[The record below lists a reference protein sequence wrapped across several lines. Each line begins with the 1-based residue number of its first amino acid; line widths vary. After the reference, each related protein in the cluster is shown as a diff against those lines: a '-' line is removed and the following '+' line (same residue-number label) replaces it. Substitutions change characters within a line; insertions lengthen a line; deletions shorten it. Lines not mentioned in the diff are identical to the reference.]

1 MSNEVM
7 QRLTLFLLT
16 ALVVAMLSPSLL
28 HSQSTGEHKAD
39 AAPRML
45 VLSHAEYLDRVQA
58 VWTAQMIAQRTG
70 GRFEHKPAS
79 ALRVTPMAHLP
90 GYAPVDD
97 DYYYEMVAI
106 RAFEKYGIG
115 LTVQQLGQQWLENNA
130 GSWGSSE
137 QSLLLLK
144 RGIKPPDTGHPR
156 YNKLW
161 WTIGPQFS
169 SDVYGVLNPGMP
181 NAAAQMA
188 RRLGHINGYA
198 EGTDGAVFIAGMISI
213 AFVEKDTHAIVRQ
226 AASLIHPDSPYRKC
240 LDMVI
245 AMADAGSTADQIF
258 RAIDER
264 WGIEYPATNN
274 AVVNGGL
281 VATSVW
287 FGDGD
292 FQKTIQLAVH
302 AADFADTDCNAANS
316 ESVVAAM
323 HGMKALP
330 PGPVSE
336 LNDRVFGK
344 EMGPL
349 QLTPPVDESITE
361 LARRTEKLG
370 LAIAVAHGATDDGN
384 TIHISPQVP
393 ETQPAELFSLADLL
407 QYWNPDWMLL
417 RAGFGGAGGGMPG
430 IRGITYLDGDV
441 LSTYPRDEVRGTV
454 LKRVIS
460 LGKDPV
466 LTFKAG
472 VDSGRAWQL
481 QVYVNDDKVL
491 DKLIDS
497 QTEARKWEDMEVD
510 LSKYASQEVA
520 LRLYQRVLIPHRE
533 AGNAYWRDLKVK
545 QDRSEANAMGGAE
558 KEITNSAVR

>member
-1 MSNEVM
+1 MNNEFTH
-7 QRLTLFLLT
+7 RLPLILL
-16 ALVVAMLSPSLL
+16 LGFVVPILLISLL
-28 HSQSTGEHKAD
+28 HGQTTETERHKAD
-39 AAPRML
+39 AAAGTL
-45 VLSHAEYLDRVQA
+45 TLSHAEYLDRVQA

-79 ALRVTPMAHLP
+79 TLRVTPMSPLP

-97 DYYYEMVAI
+97 DYYYEMVVI

-137 QSLLLLK
+137 QALILLK
-144 RGIKPPDTGHPR
+144 HGIKPPDTGHPR

-181 NAAAQMA
+181 NAAAEMA

-198 EGTDGAVFIAGMISI
+198 EGTDGAVFVAGMISI
-213 AFVEKDTHAIVRQ
+213 AFVENDTHAIVRK
-226 AASLIHPDSPYRKC
+226 AATLLHADSPYRKC

-245 AMADAGSTADQIF
+245 AMANTGSTPEQIF
-258 RAIDER
+258 RAVDER

-274 AVVNGGL
+274 AVVNGGF

-287 FGDGD
+287 FGGGD
-292 FQKTIQLAVH
+292 FQKTLQLAVH

-370 LAIAVAHGATDDGN
+370 LAIAVVHGASDDGN
-384 TIHISPQVP
+384 TIHISVQAP
-393 ETQPAELFSLADLL
+393 ETQPAELFTLADLMK
-407 QYWNPDWMLL
+407 YWNPDWTLE

-441 LSTYPRDEVRGTV
+441 LATYPRDEVRGTV
-454 LKRVIS
+454 LMRTVT

-466 LTFKAG
+466 LKFEAG
-472 VDSGRAWQL
+472 VDPGRAWQL
-481 QVYVNDDKVL
+481 QVYVNDERVL
-491 DKLIDS
+491 DKLIEGRS
-497 QTEARKWEDMEVD
+497 EAREWQDIEVN
-510 LSKYASQEVA
+510 LARYASHEVT
-520 LRLYQRVLIPHRE
+520 LRLYQRVLISQRE
-533 AGNAYWRDLKVK
+533 AGNAYWRGLTVH
-545 QDRSEANAMGGAE
+545 
-558 KEITNSAVR
+558 

>member
-1 MSNEVM
+1 MRKDEPPSFKKEKAMKN
-7 QRLTLFLLT
+7 LTIILLYVFGFAMWPPAFLQGQN
-16 ALVVAMLSPSLL
+16 S
-28 HSQSTGEHKAD
+28 GERKAD
-39 AAPRML
+39 PPKQTL

-70 GRFEHKPAS
+70 GRFEHQTAS
-79 ALRVTPMAHLP
+79 TLRITPLSHLP

-106 RAFEKYGIG
+106 RAFEKYGVG

-137 QSLLLLK
+137 QTLLLLK
-144 RGIKPPDTGHPR
+144 RGITPPDTGHPR

-181 NAAAQMA
+181 NEAAEMA

-198 EGTDGAVFIAGMISI
+198 EGTDGAVFVSGMISI
-213 AFVEKDTHAIVRQ
+213 AFLETDPHAIVRK
-226 AASLIHPDSPYRKC
+226 AAMLIHPDSPYRKC
-240 LDMVI
+240 LGMII
-245 AMADAGSTADQIF
+245 AMADAGSGPDQIF

-274 AVVNGGL
+274 AVVNGGF
-281 VATSVW
+281 VAVSVW
-287 FGDGD
+287 FGGGD
-292 FQKTIQLAVH
+292 FEKTIQLAVH
-302 AADFADTDCNAANS
+302 AADFSDADCNAANS

-330 PGPVSE
+330 PEPVSE
-336 LNDRVFGK
+336 VNDRIKGA

-349 QLTPPVDESITE
+349 KLTPPVDESITE
-361 LARRTEKLG
+361 LTRRTEALG
-370 LAIAVAHGATDDGN
+370 LAIAIAHGASDDGS
-384 TIHISPQVP
+384 TLRIPIQAP
-393 ETQPAELFSLADLL
+393 ETQPAELFRLADLM
-407 QYWNPDWMLL
+407 QYWNPDWTLE

-430 IRGITYLDGDV
+430 IRGITYLDGDI
-441 LSTYPRDEVRGTV
+441 LATYPRDEVRGTV
-454 LKRVIS
+454 LRRTAK
-460 LGKDPV
+460 LGKDPA
-466 LTFKAG
+466 LKFGAG
-472 VDSGRAWQL
+472 VDPGRAWRL

-491 DKLIDS
+491 DKLIEGQSESRSWQDI
-497 QTEARKWEDMEVD
+497 EVN
-510 LSKYASQEVA
+510 LAKYADQEVV

-533 AGNAYWRDLKVK
+533 AGNAYWRSLVV
-545 QDRSEANAMGGAE
+545 N
-558 KEITNSAVR
+558 

>member
-1 MSNEVM
+1 MRKEESCARNLRVRRFGLFKKGIEVM
-7 QRLTLFLLT
+7 KSLSTKSLSVFGCVLSLSFFHGQTSEQR
-16 ALVVAMLSPSLL
+16 
-28 HSQSTGEHKAD
+28 E
-39 AAPRML
+39 AAPTAGTL

-70 GRFEHKPAS
+70 GRFEHQPAS
-79 ALRVTPMAHLP
+79 TLQITPLSPLP

-137 QSLLLLK
+137 QALLLLK
-144 RGIKPPDTGHPR
+144 RGIKAPDTGHPR

-181 NAAAQMA
+181 NAAAEMA
-188 RRLGHINGYA
+188 RRFGHINGYA
-198 EGTDGAVFIAGMISI
+198 EGTDGAVFVAGMISI
-213 AFVEKDTHAIVRQ
+213 AFVEKDTHAIVRK
-226 AASLIHPDSPYRKC
+226 AAKLIHPDSPYRKC

-245 AMADAGSTADQIF
+245 AMADSGSRPDQIF

-274 AVVNGGL
+274 AVVNGGF

-287 FGDGD
+287 FGGGD

-330 PGPVSE
+330 PESVSE
-336 LNDRVFGK
+336 LNDRIFGK

-349 QLTPPVDESITE
+349 PLSPPVDESITE
-361 LARRTEKLG
+361 LARRTKKLG
-370 LAIAVAHGATDDGN
+370 LAVTAAHGATDDGN
-384 TIHISPQVP
+384 TIHIPIQEP
-393 ETQPAELFSLADLL
+393 ETQPAELFRLADLMK
-407 QYWNPDWMLL
+407 YWNPDWTLE

-430 IRGITYLDGDV
+430 IRGITYLDGEI
-441 LSTYPRDEVRGTV
+441 LATYPRDEVRGTL
-454 LKRVIS
+454 LKRTAMLS
-460 LGKDPV
+460 MNPALKFR
-466 LTFKAG
+466 TG
-472 VDSGRAWQL
+472 VDPGRAWQL

-491 DKLIDS
+491 DKIIEGRSKTREWQDI
-497 QTEARKWEDMEVD
+497 EVN
-510 LSKYASQEVA
+510 LEKYANQEVT
-520 LRLYQRVLIPHRE
+520 LRLYQRVLIPQRE
-533 AGNAYWRDLKVK
+533 AGNAYWRNLV
-545 QDRSEANAMGGAE
+545 
-558 KEITNSAVR
+558 VH

>member
-1 MSNEVM
+1 
-7 QRLTLFLLT
+7 
-16 ALVVAMLSPSLL
+16 MLSLSVLPGQVPQKREAHPVAETL
-28 HSQSTGEHKAD
+28 A
-39 AAPRML
+39 
-45 VLSHAEYLDRVQA
+45 LSHAEYLDRVQA
-58 VWTAQMIAQRTG
+58 VWKAQMIAQRTG

-79 ALRVTPMAHLP
+79 ALRVTPLSHLP

-106 RAFEKYGIG
+106 RAFEKYGID

-144 RGIKPPDTGHPR
+144 RGIRPPDTGSPR

-198 EGTDGAVFIAGMISI
+198 EGTDGAVFVAGMISI
-213 AFVEKDTHAIVRQ
+213 AFAQKDTHAIVRE

-245 AMADAGSTADQIF
+245 AMAEAGSTPEGIF

-264 WGIEYPATNN
+264 WGLEYPATNN
-274 AVVNGGL
+274 AVVNGGF

-287 FGDGD
+287 FGGGD

-330 PGPVSE
+330 PGAVAE
-336 LNDRVFGK
+336 LNDRVLGQ

-349 QLTPPVDESITE
+349 QLTPPVDESIAE

-384 TIHISPQVP
+384 TIHISIQAP
-393 ETQPAELFSLADLL
+393 ETQPAELFSLADLTKF
-407 QYWNPDWMLL
+407 WNPDWTLE

-441 LSTYPRDEVRGTV
+441 LATYPRDEVRGTV
-454 LKRVIS
+454 LKRTVT
-460 LGKDPV
+460 LGNDPV
-466 LTFKAG
+466 VKFQVG
-472 VDSGRAWQL
+472 VDPGRAWQL
-481 QVYVNDDKVL
+481 QVYVNDNKVL
-491 DKLIDS
+491 DKLIEGRS
-497 QTEARKWEDMEVD
+497 AAREWQAIEVN
-510 LSKYASQEVA
+510 LAQYATQEVA
-520 LRLYQRVLIPHRE
+520 LRLYQRVLIPQHE
-533 AGNAYWRDLKVK
+533 AGNAYWRGLV
-545 QDRSEANAMGGAE
+545 
-558 KEITNSAVR
+558 VH

>member
-1 MSNEVM
+1 MKNP
-7 QRLTLFLLT
+7 TNILLNI
-16 ALVVAMLSPSLL
+16 LGIVMLSVSFL
-28 HSQSTGEHKAD
+28 HGQIAERPEATSTAGT
-39 AAPRML
+39 L
-45 VLSHAEYLDRVQA
+45 VLSHAAYLDRVQA

-79 ALRVTPMAHLP
+79 ALRITPMSHLP

-115 LTVQQLGQQWLENNA
+115 LTVQQLGQQWLQNNA

-137 QSLLLLK
+137 QALLLLK
-144 RGIKPPDTGHPR
+144 RGIKPPETGHPR

-181 NAAAQMA
+181 NAAAEMA

-198 EGTDGAVFIAGMISI
+198 EGTDGAVFVAGMISI
-213 AFVEKDTHAIVRQ
+213 AFAEEDTHAIVRK
-226 AASLIHPDSPYRKC
+226 AAMLIHPDSPYRKC
-240 LDMVI
+240 LDMVV
-245 AMADAGSTADQIF
+245 AMADSGSGPDQIF

-274 AVVNGGL
+274 AVVNGGF

-287 FGDGD
+287 FGGGD
-292 FQKTIQLAVH
+292 FQKTLQLAVH

-323 HGMKALP
+323 HGMRALP
-330 PGPVSE
+330 QEPVSE
-336 LNDRVFGK
+336 LKDRIFGK

-349 QLTPPVDESITE
+349 ALTPPVDESITE

-370 LAIAVAHGATDDGN
+370 LAITVAHGARDDGSSL
-384 TIHISPQVP
+384 HIQIQEPH
-393 ETQPAELFSLADLL
+393 TQPAELFILADLMK
-407 QYWNPDWMLL
+407 YWNPAWTLE

-430 IRGITYLDGDV
+430 IRGITYLDGEV
-441 LSTYPRDEVRGTV
+441 LATYPRDEVRGTV
-454 LKRVIS
+454 LRRTATLS
-460 LGKDPV
+460 KDPV
-466 LTFKAG
+466 LKFQAG
-472 VDSGRAWQL
+472 VDPGRVWEL
-481 QVYVNDDKVL
+481 LIYVNDDKVL
-491 DKLIDS
+491 DNLIEGHSETREWQDI
-497 QTEARKWEDMEVD
+497 EVN
-510 LSKYASQEVA
+510 LEKYAHQEVT
-520 LRLYQRVLIPHRE
+520 LRLYQRVLIPQHE
-533 AGNAYWRDLKVK
+533 AGNAYWRDLV
-545 QDRSEANAMGGAE
+545 
-558 KEITNSAVR
+558 IH